1 MPNVL
6 PPLCSPFICGLSQ
19 AMAPFSWPSGCSPSL
34 AGLSGCPLETVH
46 WRPTTS
52 VSHTPV
58 YWRQSTGDYPLD
70 TVHRRL
76 STEDCPL
83 EIVHWRLSTVDYP
96 LETADWRLSTGDCP
110 LETVHW
116 RLSTED
122 RPLETVHWRLATGD
136 CQLETALE
144 TVHASLIPWSS
155 FPAPGSLWHQPTASC
170 FQRTALCQQ
179 SVSPLG

>member
-19 AMAPFSWPSGCSPSL
+19 ALAPFSWPSGCSPSL

-110 LETVHW
+110 LETVNWRPSTGNCPLETGHW
-116 RLSTED
+116 RLSTRD
-122 RPLETVHWRLATGD
+122 RPGD
-136 CQLETALE
+136 CSREFDPM
-144 TVHASLIPWSS
+144 VLIPCSRLPVTS
-155 FPAPGSLWHQPTASC
+155 ANG
-170 FQRTALCQQ
+170 
-179 SVSPLG
+179 